1 MSSIKLTPI
10 ETPTGGIGRITPL
23 LLPTLK
29 QHYQRRAARLQA
41 LAIDHPMADYLTFV
55 ARLVQ
60 AQQQV
65 LEQHPLPASLVEA
78 ATARMGQLLA
88 PLDYVSLPRD
98 HYWQQAL
105 RALLDQLPQ
114 ATDAVQEVVEGL
126 RDTSA
131 EQLERQASALLSGHH
146 SEVGSGRALF
156 IWVAL
161 SLYWTQL
168 AAQLPASGHADYGE
182 HRQFCPVCNSEPSTS
197 VVLGGA
203 HNGLRYLHCRLCES
217 RWHMVRAKC
226 SNCEQTGQLDYWSL
240 DSKEASI
247 KAESCLDCHSYLKVL
262 YLDRD
267 STLET
272 FADDLASLML
282 DAKIEEQGF
291 ARSGLNPF
299 LFPG

>member
-10 ETPTGGIGRITPL
+10 ETPTGGIGRITPV
-23 LLPTLK
+23 LLPVLK
-29 QHYQRRAARLQA
+29 QHYSRRAERLRQ
-41 LAIDHPMADYLTFV
+41 LTTDHPMADYLSFV
-55 ARLVQ
+55 ADLVH

-65 LEQHPLPASLVEA
+65 LQECPLPDTLAKQA
-78 ATARMGQLLA
+78 AARIGQVLK
-88 PLDYVSLPRD
+88 PLNYATLPRD
-98 HYWQQAL
+98 GYWQQVL
-105 RALLDQLPQ
+105 GHVLDRLPS
-114 ATDAVQEVVEGL
+114 ATPAVEEIINSL
-126 RDTSA
+126 RDSSPQ
-131 EQLERQASALLSGHH
+131 QLELQASALLSGHH
-146 SEVGSGRALF
+146 EEVGSGRALF
-156 IWVAL
+156 VWAAL

-168 AAQLPASGHADYGE
+168 AARLPASGHAEYGE

-203 HNGLRYLHCRLCES
+203 NSGLRYLHCRLCES

-226 SNCEQTGQLDYWSL
+226 SNCEHTGKLDYWSL
-240 DSKEASI
+240 DNEQASI
-247 KAESCLDCHSYLKVL
+247 KAESCRDCHSYLKVL

-267 STLET
+267 TALET

-282 DAKIEEQGF
+282 DARIEEEGF

>member
-29 QHYQRRAARLQA
+29 QHYTRRAERLQA
-41 LAIDHPMADYLTFV
+41 LAIDHPMGDYLNFV
-55 ARLVQ
+55 ASLVQ

-65 LEQHPLPASLVEA
+65 LEQQPLPRNLAERA
-78 ATARMGQLLA
+78 AARIGQPLA
-88 PLDYVSLPRD
+88 PLDYVSMQRD
-98 HYWQQAL
+98 SYWQQAL
-105 RALLDQLPQ
+105 GALLDQLPL
-114 ATDAVQEVVEGL
+114 ATVAVQEVVAAL
-126 RDTSA
+126 RDTPP
-131 EQLERQASALLSGHH
+131 EQLEQQASALLSGHH
-146 SEVGSGRALF
+146 GEVGSARALF
-156 IWVAL
+156 IWAAL

-182 HRQFCPVCNSEPSTS
+182 HRQFCPVCNSEPSAS

-203 HNGLRYLHCRLCES
+203 QSGLRYLHCRLCES

-226 SNCEQTGQLDYWSL
+226 SNCEQTGKLDYWSL
-240 DSKEASI
+240 DTKEASI

-267 STLET
+267 TQLET
-272 FADDLASLML
+272 FADDLASLIL
-282 DAKIEEQGF
+282 DANIEEQGF
-291 ARSGLNPF
+291 ARSGLNPY

>member
-23 LLPTLK
+23 LLPKLK
-29 QHYQRRAARLQA
+29 LHYSRRAERLRQ
-41 LAIDHPMADYLTFV
+41 LASDHAMADYLSFV
-55 ARLVQ
+55 AELVQ

-65 LEQHPLPASLVEA
+65 LEQQPLPGQLVQEA
-78 ATARMGQLLA
+78 AARIGSNRA
-88 PLDYVSLPRD
+88 PLDYANLARD
-98 HYWQQAL
+98 AYWQQAL
-105 RALLDQLPQ
+105 LQLLDKLPA
-114 ATDAVQEVVEGL
+114 ATEAIEEVVAGL
-126 RDTSA
+126 RDTPPD
-131 EQLERQASALLSGHH
+131 ELERQASALLGGHH

-156 IWVAL
+156 IWAAL
-161 SLYWTQL
+161 SLYWTQM
-168 AAQLPASGHADYGE
+168 AAQLSASGRADYGE

-203 HNGLRYLHCRLCES
+203 QNGLRYLHCRLCES

-226 SNCEQTGQLDYWSL
+226 SNCEQTGNLDYWSL

-267 STLET
+267 PKLET
-272 FADDLASLML
+272 FADDLASLVL
-282 DAKIEEQGF
+282 DAKIEQEGF

>member
-23 LLPTLK
+23 LLPKLK
-29 QHYQRRAARLQA
+29 QHYSRRAERLRQ
-41 LAIDHPMADYLTFV
+41 LASDHTMGDYLNFV
-55 ARLVQ
+55 AELVQ

-65 LEQHPLPASLVEA
+65 LEQQPLPEQLAQEA
-78 ATARMGQLLA
+78 ATRIGSKQA
-88 PLDYVSLPRD
+88 PLDYVNLVRD
-98 HYWQQAL
+98 GYWQQVL
-105 RALLDQLPQ
+105 MQLLDKLPA
-114 ATDAVQEVVEGL
+114 ATAAIEEVVASL
-126 RDTSA
+126 RETQPA
-131 EQLERQASALLSGHH
+131 ELEQQASALLSGHH

-156 IWVAL
+156 IWAAL
-161 SLYWTQL
+161 SLYWTQM
-168 AAQLPASGHADYGE
+168 AAQLPASGRADYGE

-203 HNGLRYLHCRLCES
+203 QNGLRYLHCRLCES

-226 SNCEQTGQLDYWSL
+226 SNCEQTGNLDYWSL

-267 STLET
+267 PKLET
-272 FADDLASLML
+272 FADDLASLVL
-282 DAKIEEQGF
+282 DAKIEQEGF